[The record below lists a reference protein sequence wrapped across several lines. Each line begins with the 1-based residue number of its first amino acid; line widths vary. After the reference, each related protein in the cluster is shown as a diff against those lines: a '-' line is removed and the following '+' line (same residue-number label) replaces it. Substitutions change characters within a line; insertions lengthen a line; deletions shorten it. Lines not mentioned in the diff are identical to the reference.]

1 FFGFFA
7 FVLLFGLILSFLYN
21 IIPYFKGKIIFMAVL
36 SIIVG
41 EIILAT
47 AFMSGRGDGSGEEE
61 FGEGGSGIMYRG
73 VIE

>member
-1 FFGFFA
+1 
-7 FVLLFGLILSFLYN
+7 
-21 IIPYFKGKIIFMAVL
+21 MAVL